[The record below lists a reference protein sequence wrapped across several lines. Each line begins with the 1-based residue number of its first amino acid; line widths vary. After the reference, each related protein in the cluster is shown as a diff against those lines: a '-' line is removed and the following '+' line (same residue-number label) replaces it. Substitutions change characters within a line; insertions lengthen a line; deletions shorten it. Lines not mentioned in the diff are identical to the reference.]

1 MTFAIQPV
9 FSALQADRRAS
20 SRCLGLGSAV
30 KDSCASVCAWGRGCA
45 GVRARVHAGVR
56 RVHAGVRRVQEVVWR
71 CVCYFL
77 QGCLPA
83 TGVSAIFFFLKG
95 DIKTRH

>member
-1 MTFAIQPV
+1 MHLCV
-9 FSALQADRRAS
+9 
-20 SRCLGLGSAV
+20 
-30 KDSCASVCAWGRGCA
+30 RGCV

-56 RVHAGVRRVQEVVWR
+56 RVREGVWW

-83 TGVSAIFFFLKG
+83 TGVSAIFFFSERGYKNKALS
-95 DIKTRH
+95 

>member
-9 FSALQADRRAS
+9 FSELQADRRAS

-45 GVRARVHAGVR
+45 GVHVGVR
-56 RVHAGVRRVQEVVWR
+56 RVREVVWR

-83 TGVSAIFFFLKG
+83 IGMSAIFFSERGYKNKALS
-95 DIKTRH
+95 